1 MLCVFVFCFL
11 FFCFF
16 VFFGARSCAYTKK
29 KKKTKKRAKQKRAK
43 QKRAKQKKEK
53 SKKRKKMRG
62 GVYVLRLIGG
72 RFYVGSSHD
81 IDARIA
87 SHRAGTGSAF
97 TRAFGVECEEP
108 PATRAMDD
116 YESWERAETLWRA
129 RTHGFDFVRGWM
141 WTTLRLTH
149 AHRAEFKRQL
159 AERFSACRSCGSLDH
174 FIEQCD
180 RRADHRPVVFRRV
193 RRTSAREDRSER
205 RNTPPIS

>member
-1 MLCVFVFCFL
+1 
-11 FFCFF
+11 
-16 VFFGARSCAYTKK
+16 
-29 KKKTKKRAKQKRAK
+29 
-43 QKRAKQKKEK
+43 
-53 SKKRKKMRG
+53 MRG
-62 GVYVLRLIGG
+62 GVYVLRLSGG

-97 TRAFGVECEEP
+97 TRAFGVESEEP

-180 RRADHRPVVFRRV
+180 RRLDHRPVVFRRV

>member
-1 MLCVFVFCFL
+1 
-11 FFCFF
+11 
-16 VFFGARSCAYTKK
+16 
-29 KKKTKKRAKQKRAK
+29 
-43 QKRAKQKKEK
+43 
-53 SKKRKKMRG
+53 MRG
-62 GVYVLRLIGG
+62 GVYVLRLSGG
-72 RFYVGSSHD
+72 RFYVGSSRD

-87 SHRAGTGSAF
+87 SHRAGLGSAF
-97 TRAFGVECEEP
+97 TRAFGVESEET

-180 RRADHRPVVFRRV
+180 QRTDQRREAVVFRRV
-193 RRTSAREDRSER
+193 RRPSAREDRSER
-205 RNTPPIS
+205 RSTPPIP